1 MVNLNLENLYR
12 RNIMTL
18 KEQLDKFNEW
28 HDEDYED
35 ERGAIEYDNFDD
47 HEAEDGYGRD
57 EFVDGSDDLSEEEA
71 MDAMGLNDSSVDD
84 WWASLGASDT
94 RTEEEKEADSA
105 ADEWLGENETVDSLT
120 AKEAKLQE
128 ALKAVQEAKAKLA
141 K

>member
-47 HEAEDGYGRD
+47 HESEDGYGRD
-57 EFVDGSDDLSEEEA
+57 EFIEGSEDYTEDDLNGIDGDPSVEEWWEA
-71 MDAMGLNDSSVDD
+71 LSSGDV
-84 WWASLGASDT
+84 
-94 RTEEEKEADSA
+94 RTEDEKETDAEADSFLTA
-105 ADEWLGENETVDSLT
+105 NESIATLN
-120 AKEAKLQE
+120 AKEAKLRE
-128 ALKAVQEAKAKLA
+128 ALEEIEAAKAKLA

>member
-1 MVNLNLENLYR
+1 
-12 RNIMTL
+12 MTL

-57 EFVDGSDDLSEEEA
+57 EFIDGSDDYTEDDLGNI
-71 MDAMGLNDSSVDD
+71 DDDSSVED
-84 WWASLGASDT
+84 WWKALSSGDV
-94 RTEEEKEADSA
+94 RTDDEKEADA
-105 ADEWLGENETVDSLT
+105 EADSFLTANESIETLN
-120 AKEAKLQE
+120 AKEAKLRE
-128 ALKAVQEAKAKLA
+128 ALKEVEAAKAKLT

>member
-47 HEAEDGYGRD
+47 HESEDGYGRD
-57 EFVDGSDDLSEEEA
+57 EFIEGSDDYTEDDLNGINGDPSVEEWWEALSSG
-71 MDAMGLNDSSVDD
+71 DV
-84 WWASLGASDT
+84 
-94 RTEEEKEADSA
+94 RTEDEKEADA
-105 ADEWLGENETVDSLT
+105 EADSFLTANESIATLN
-120 AKEAKLQE
+120 AKEAKLRE
-128 ALKAVQEAKAKLA
+128 ALEEIEAAKAKLT